1 LCEQATAEKI
11 TAFERATT
19 GFVRNHLSS
28 KTQSVKVH
36 LGLEKKPSGC
46 VVWVRFDEITMK
58 LGPFLYF
65 GGQPG
70 KRIPSLSDF
79 KTAKHTKGN
88 AQGVKAER
96 PNLKVIPKSQF
107 KKLDSVEELVKYL
120 FGLDRRITSR

>member
-1 LCEQATAEKI
+1 MVLEARGVVRHVQLKAT
-11 TAFERATT
+11 
-19 GFVRNHLSS
+19 HLGS

-46 VVWVRFDEITMK
+46 VVWVRFDETTMK
-58 LGPFLYF
+58 LGPFLCF

-70 KRIPSLSDF
+70 KPIPSLSGF

-120 FGLDRRITSR
+120 FGRDRRITSR